1 MPAKKHIIHLTAE
14 ERAALEKASHN
25 HRLSHLE
32 KTRARIL
39 LSSDTNCP
47 RTEGGSLQDGEV
59 ASLLKVSASTVS
71 NVRRRAHLRGVL
83 ECLPRAPQ
91 PSRKARKL
99 DGAGEAHLIA
109 IACST
114 PPQGAARWSLSLLRG
129 RLVELAV
136 VESIGLETVRTTLKK
151 PNLSLG

>member
-1 MPAKKHIIHLTAE
+1 MPAKKHIIHLTTE

-47 RTEGGSLQDGEV
+47 REEGGSLHDDEV
-59 ASLLKVSASTVS
+59 ASLLNVSPSTVP

-83 ECLPRAPQ
+83 ECLTRAPQ
-91 PSRKARKL
+91 ASRKARKL

-109 IACST
+109 VTCSA
-114 PPQGAARWSLSLLRG
+114 PPEGAARWSLSLLRD
-129 RLVELAV
+129 RLIELEV
-136 VESIGLETVRTTLKK
+136 VESIGLETIRTTLKK
-151 PNLSLG
+151 TNLSRG

>member
-1 MPAKKHIIHLTAE
+1 MPAKKHIIHLTTE

-47 RTEGGSLQDGEV
+47 REEGGLLQDGEV
-59 ASLLKVSASTVS
+59 ASLLNVSPSTVP
-71 NVRRRAHLRGVL
+71 NVRRRAHRHGVL
-83 ECLPRAPQ
+83 ECLTRAPQ
-91 PSRKARKL
+91 ASRKARKL

-109 IACST
+109 VACSS
-114 PPQGAARWSLSLLRG
+114 PPEGAARWSLRLLRG
-129 RLVELAV
+129 RLVELEV
-136 VESIGLETVRTTLKK
+136 VESIGLETIRTTLKK
-151 PNLSLG
+151 TN